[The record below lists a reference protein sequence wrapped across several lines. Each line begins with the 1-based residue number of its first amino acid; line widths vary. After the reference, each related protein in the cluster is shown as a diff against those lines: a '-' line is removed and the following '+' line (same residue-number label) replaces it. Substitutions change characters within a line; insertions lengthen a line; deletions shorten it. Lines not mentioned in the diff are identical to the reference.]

1 MLLTPLLKASQPSL
15 KYFRVLPAECDL
27 PIALHL
33 LLAWRGGGGG
43 GGGGLMVRSSRK
55 GHASR
60 AGEDCFTSR
69 EVGGQVGEAGL
80 NIRTEEAL
88 SP

>member
-1 MLLTPLLKASQPSL
+1 MIWSYKEPHSKSWAGEGG
-15 KYFRVLPAECDL
+15 AGE
-27 PIALHL
+27 
-33 LLAWRGGGGG
+33 RGGW
-43 GGGGLMVRSSRK
+43 GGGGLVVRSSRK
-55 GHASR
+55 GRASH